1 MADNTKRNTN
11 IHTTYLYGATAPQYT
26 PDYEPLDT
34 FEEALQERRRQ
45 AREEERRRALRRQR
59 RLLER
64 EKRASRM
71 NMMAMCFATVMILG
85 LCATYI
91 GLQSRLT
98 ANKNQ
103 VAHLKEKVLNL
114 TQENDAREK
123 GIVTSVDLNDIR
135 KKAIKNLGMV
145 YPKERQIKYYHI
157 DKTDYME
164 QYKDIPTG
172 NGKSIFG
179 LLFSN

>member
-1 MADNTKRNTN
+1 MNDNTNRNTN
-11 IHTTYLYGATAPQYT
+11 TTYMYGATAPQYF
-26 PDYEPLDT
+26 PGYEPGEAY
-34 FEEALQERRRQ
+34 EEALRERRREVQ
-45 AREEERRRALRRQR
+45 EEERRRALRRQR
-59 RLLER
+59 RILER

-71 NMMAMCFATVMILG
+71 NMMVMCFATAMVLG
-85 LCATYI
+85 LCAAYI

-103 VAHLKEKVLNL
+103 IAELKTKVLNL

-123 GIVTSVDLNDIR
+123 SIETSVDLNDIR
-135 KKAIKNLGMV
+135 KKAMKNLGMV

-157 DKTDYME
+157 DNTDYME
-164 QYKDIPTG
+164 QYKDIPSG